1 MSSCAYS
8 LRVII
13 KNASKY
19 IRSPNINQSSPSTHT
34 FIQSSIKSKYSN
46 YRPNQHSPHTLAKF
60 LFGLRSSTLSSSFS
74 KVELRSNYTQPPQS
88 TMALF
93 TRSSCTSSTSSLVAN
108 TGSQAYLRSGRGG
121 VGNYHKASTVPAA
134 PPVPQIIT
142 SRSSSFSSGIGGIGN
157 IHHASERTVP
167 RNPPAA
173 YHVGIGGAGNCV
185 ESRSSEPLDNGS
197 LPHSSLDVLRR
208 RISKAFSSRSSR
220 SKSDNESTVPDTKS
234 TISPD
239 SSKSF
244 LKRLASIPDED
255 IFVEGRVL
263 RGYPGLRRVIHADD

>member
-1 MSSCAYS
+1 
-8 LRVII
+8 
-13 KNASKY
+13 
-19 IRSPNINQSSPSTHT
+19 
-34 FIQSSIKSKYSN
+34 
-46 YRPNQHSPHTLAKF
+46 
-60 LFGLRSSTLSSSFS
+60 
-74 KVELRSNYTQPPQS
+74 
-88 TMALF
+88 MALF
-93 TRSSCTSSTSSLVAN
+93 TRSSCTSSSSSLVDN
-108 TGSQAYLRSGRGG
+108 TESQAYIRSGRGG
-121 VGNYHKASTVPAA
+121 VGNYHKANTVQAA

-142 SRSSSFSSGIGGIGN
+142 SRSGSFSSGIGGIGN
-157 IHHASERTVP
+157 IHHASERSSLSLYGKTMQERADP
-167 RNPPAA
+167 HNPPAA

-185 ESRSSEPLDNGS
+185 ESRPSEPLDNGS

-234 TISPD
+234 TISSD

-263 RGYPGLRRVIHADD
+263 RGYPGLCRVIHGDD